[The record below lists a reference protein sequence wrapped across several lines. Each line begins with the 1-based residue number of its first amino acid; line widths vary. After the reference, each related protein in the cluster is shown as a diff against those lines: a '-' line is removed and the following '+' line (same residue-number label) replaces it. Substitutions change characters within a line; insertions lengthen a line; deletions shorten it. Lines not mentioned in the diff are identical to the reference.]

1 MEHRI
6 GRRIKANVIVELWQG
21 NFKRGDFELLNIG
34 PGGLFLKGRVADI
47 REGEVFTIKSAGDDR
62 AGIIH
67 DHLIAMVVHQSKSGL
82 GLMWAGGDSLFF
94 SRLSNVLNQA
104 A

>member
-6 GRRIKANVIVELWQG
+6 GRRKKVDATVELWQG
-21 NFKRGDFELLNIG
+21 NFKRGNFDLLNIG
-34 PGGLFLKGRVADI
+34 PGGLFLTGGEADI
-47 REGEVFTIKSAGDDR
+47 QAGEIFTIKSADDDR
-62 AGIIH
+62 DGIIF
-67 DHLIAMVVHQSKSGL
+67 DHLTAMVIHRSKDGI
-82 GLMWAGGDSLFF
+82 GLMWAGCGSLFF